1 MLTIKQVMAF
11 INEANE
17 LEMQGQQLSW
27 EQTRWL
33 GAIILQPHLKKGRN
47 IKPQDL
53 VELPWDKKKPKRE
66 TDAEKAEK
74 EAKRKAM
81 FEKWDADIKK
91 KTYGE

>member
-1 MLTIKQVMAF
+1 MDFL
-11 INEANE
+11 NEATETDNQAH
-17 LEMQGQQLSW
+17 LMSW

-33 GAIILQPHLKKGRN
+33 GAIILQPHVKKGRN
-47 IKPQDL
+47 VKPQDL
-53 VELPWDKKKPKRE
+53 IELPGDKKKPKSE